1 MKKQILALALLC
13 CFLFGFAK
21 DKSPINY
28 RFHKNDTIT
37 LLMEKESDGIKSSTK
52 SSNKLQIIVL
62 EAKGSKA
69 LLKLNYFDPKID
81 VDYTTSKDPK
91 LGFLQNKEE
100 FFTKILSKMV
110 PPIIQFENGKPKSM
124 KNFKEVKAS
133 ITEIWDGLFDT
144 IVESFPDSLKEDS
157 TMLGVTQFIKPM
169 LDALMTE
176 FMTEETLLAG
186 YSDFIIT
193 DLPTKLGESSK
204 GDEKAVITSSFLAT
218 EAKGE
223 YAYQRTEKANLSKKD
238 LKESN
243 ENKDSAISEFT
254 SLFKETGALGA
265 LATAFLDSMSIDN
278 KKSGVL
284 LSNGIPKH
292 LVSESRVKFSI
303 MGETK
308 ETYNKLTISV
318 IEK

>member
-1 MKKQILALALLC
+1 MKKQVLALALLC
-13 CFLFGFAK
+13 CCLIGFAK

-37 LLMEKESDGIKSSTK
+37 LLMEKESDGMRSSKK

-62 EAKGSKA
+62 EAKESKA
-69 LLKLNYFDPKID
+69 LLKLNYFDVKVE
-81 VDYTTSKDPK
+81 VDSTTSNSK
-91 LGFLQNKEE
+91 LDLLQNKEE
-100 FFTKILSKMV
+100 LLTNIMSKMV

-218 EAKGE
+218 ETKGE

-243 ENKDSAISEFT
+243 DNKDSAISEFT